1 MELGNSKLEVSSTFF
16 KIDGKLKFV
25 PTPNYF
31 LKIFFFLAHSIKNR
45 RRAGR
50 HRAGPRKYWGRNLV
64 GKKNSANKLDISNFL
79 LARTGPREPSRNF
92 FRAKASKLIIKLHPS
107 LFSFVSS
114 PPPLRVKTNTLELRT
129 ETCTTPKNSRF
140 LLSSKYR
147 KQVELFAADRRSN
160 CTENLK

>member
-1 MELGNSKLEVSSTFF
+1 MEGGKRSTLTAG
-16 KIDGKLKFV
+16 DGKEDASMTSGPNGTWELETWSFFDLFQNSRKIKENS
-25 PTPNYF
+25 TPNYF

-92 FRAKASKLIIKLHPS
+92 FRSKSIKNSKKFHPS
-107 LFSFVSS
+107 LSFVFRLVPTSS
-114 PPPLRVKTNTLELRT
+114 QGEDQHTGATNRDLYYSQE
-129 ETCTTPKNSRF
+129 
-140 LLSSKYR
+140 
-147 KQVELFAADRRSN
+147 
-160 CTENLK
+160 